1 MHTWLLDKKCFYLL
15 MHVCGRSGV
24 PAQDGEMK
32 SEITSVVQQITNGR
46 LEVRHGERNTIQMA
60 PW

>member
-1 MHTWLLDKKCFYLL
+1 MHTWSLDKKCFYLL
-15 MHVCGRSGV
+15 MHVHGRSGF
-24 PAQDGEMK
+24 PAQDVEMK